1 MDELSVKFIRN
12 AVIGFFGVVLL
23 TLSACGSFYTVE
35 QGERGI
41 HTRTGA
47 FVGISHPGFHLKMPF
62 IDDVRMIDVR
72 QQAVKWMQDRDGDS
86 RMETY
91 SRDQQPA
98 HIAVNVAWE
107 IPSDDKSLETIFNTY
122 GTRQGLYNTVLLPKA
137 VEAVKNTFGLYD
149 AVTVIQQRAKFNAD
163 VAAELNRL
171 LTGYPIILRGAQI
184 QDIAFSDAY
193 EGAIEAR
200 MQAQVQVQK
209 KEQEKQTRQIEA
221 DMQVI
226 AAEAD
231 AKQTRLQGEAN
242 AAIIKIKG
250 EAEAAAIR
258 ARADALA
265 SNARLVEL
273 TAAEK
278 WDGHLPETMV
288 PGGAVPFVTVK

>member
-1 MDELSVKFIRN
+1 MDDLNVKFIRN
-12 AVIGFFGVVLL
+12 VIIGAFTLILL
-23 TLSACGSFYTVE
+23 TMAGCGSFYTVE

-47 FVGISHPGFHLKMPF
+47 FIGVSHPGFHMKAPF
-62 IDDVRMIDVR
+62 VDDVKTIDVR
-72 QQAVKWMQDRDGDS
+72 QQAVKWQLDASGDS
-86 RMETY
+86 RMESY

-98 HIAVNVAWE
+98 HISLNVAWE
-107 IPSDDKSLETIFNTY
+107 IPSDDKNLEMIFTTY
-122 GTRQGLYNTVLLPKA
+122 GSRAGLYNTVVLPKA

-149 AVTVIQQRAKFNAD
+149 AVTVIQQRARFNAD
-163 VAAELNRL
+163 VAVELTRL
-171 LTGYPIILRGAQI
+171 FDGYPVILRGVQV
-184 QDIAFSDAY
+184 QDISFSDAY

-200 MQAQVQVQK
+200 MQAQVLVQK
-209 KEQEKQTRQIEA
+209 KEQEKQTAQINA

-242 AAIIKIKG
+242 AAITRIRG
-250 EAEAAAIR
+250 EAEAAAIK

-265 SNARLVEL
+265 SNAKLVEL

-278 WDGHLPETMV
+278 WNGVLPTTMV
-288 PGGAVPFVTVK
+288 PGSTVPFLTVR